1 MNWPKFDQRL
11 DQDAEILPRRGGG
24 TGGKPVGTQRDHAAS
39 DDGMAEAAL
48 GMISDAAAAIRQL
61 EQHAAIAVERAR
73 SIADATIEKLNV
85 ANARADRAERGR
97 QKAETEVAD
106 LRETLET
113 ARTEA
118 ETLRAQLVATENELT
133 AARHRASEA
142 ERRADEAE
150 RRAAEANAAVERIVS
165 AIREQF
171 PAGVGSAD
179 SGVQRK

>member
-1 MNWPKFDQRL
+1 
-11 DQDAEILPRRGGG
+11 
-24 TGGKPVGTQRDHAAS
+24 
-39 DDGMAEAAL
+39 MAEAAL

-85 ANARADRAERGR
+85 ANARADRAERAR